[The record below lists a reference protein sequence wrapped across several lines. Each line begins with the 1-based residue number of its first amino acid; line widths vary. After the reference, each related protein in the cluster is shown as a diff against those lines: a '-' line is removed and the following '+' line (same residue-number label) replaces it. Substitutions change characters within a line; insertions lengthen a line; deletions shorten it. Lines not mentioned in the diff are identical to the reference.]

1 MLGGILGGPV
11 GMTGYYLAVKY
22 IGAGHAATISSLYP
36 AIGAVLAFI
45 FLKEK
50 IGKRGWFGLVLAI
63 LGIGLSSFSNY
74 VRRKNKPSRNCF
86 CFINC
91 SWLGFRMCNMC
102 LWYEG

>member
-63 LGIGLSSFSNY
+63 LGIGLSSFST
-74 VRRKNKPSRNCF
+74 
-86 CFINC
+86 
-91 SWLGFRMCNMC
+91 
-102 LWYEG
+102 